1 MRAFNVVRFRVKPGN
16 EERFVEMHRKVH
28 PEFKGFRGG
37 NLISTGERTFCFVG
51 EWSSMTRLAD
61 ARPEMI
67 AFLDQFRDLLKSIE
81 AASKCN
87 VRVLLEDLGGDLG
100 VSDPVSG
107 ESVAKLSA
115 SKAKK
120 GKKDKKSAK
129 GKKGK
134 GKEKKKNKSKKK
146 KKGK

>member
-51 EWSSMTRLAD
+51 EWSNMTRLAD

-67 AFLDQFRDLLKSIE
+67 AFLDQFRDM
-81 AASKCN
+81 
-87 VRVLLEDLGGDLG
+87 LEDLGGDLG

-115 SKAKK
+115 PKARK
-120 GKKDKKSAK
+120 GKKKKKSAK

-134 GKEKKKNKSKKK
+134 GKDKKKNKSKKK
-146 KKGK
+146 KKGR